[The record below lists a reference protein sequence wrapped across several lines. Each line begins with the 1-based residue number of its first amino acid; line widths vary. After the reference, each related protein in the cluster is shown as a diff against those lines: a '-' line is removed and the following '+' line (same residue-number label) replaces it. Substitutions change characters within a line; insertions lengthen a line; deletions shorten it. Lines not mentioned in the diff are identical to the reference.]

1 MSVED
6 LDSLLAEEELL
17 QFATFSNEDAL
28 ALGAMLVE
36 AARTAALPV
45 TIDIRRG
52 DQQLFHAALPGTT
65 ADNDAW
71 IERKVRVVR
80 RFGRS
85 SFAVGTALRLD
96 GRTIEDTYLLP
107 EAEYAPHGGA
117 FPVTVKD
124 VGVVGTVAV
133 SGLPQEDDHAFVV
146 GVLREFLKVK

>member
-1 MSVED
+1 MED

-17 QFATFSNEDAL
+17 QFTTFSNEDAL

-52 DQQLFHAALPGTT
+52 DQQLFHAAMPGTT

-71 IERKVRVVR
+71 IERKIRVVR

-107 EAEYAPHGGA
+107 ESEYAPHGGA

-133 SGLPQEDDHAFVV
+133 SGLPQEEDHAFVV
-146 GVLREFLKVK
+146 AALREFLKVK

>member
-1 MSVED
+1 MAMED

-17 QFATFSNEDAL
+17 QFTTFSNEDAL

-36 AARTAALPV
+36 AARAAALPL

-52 DQQLFHAALPGTT
+52 DQQLFHAAMPGTT
-65 ADNDAW
+65 SDNDAW
-71 IERKVRVVR
+71 IERKIRVVR

-107 EAEYAPHGGA
+107 ESEYAPHGGA

-133 SGLPQEDDHAFVV
+133 SGLPQEEDHAFVV
-146 GVLREFLKVK
+146 AALREFLKVK